1 MGLFT
6 ENERAEYQ
14 AEQDVIQALR
24 KAMNVSKIIGQGA
37 EVTKLKEQLEHSLKQ
52 SQEAYEFLKVLM
64 ARHSTGFNKMEH
76 DTYSYINCAM
86 KELAKIEGIK
96 TK

>member
-6 ENERAEYQ
+6 KEERAEYN

-24 KAMNVSKIIGQGA
+24 KAMNVSKVIGQGE
-37 EVTKLKEQLEHSLKQ
+37 EVTKLKEQLDFSLKQ

-64 ARHSTGFNKMEH
+64 NRHSTGFNKLDH
-76 DTYSYINCAM
+76 DTHSYIKCAM
-86 KELAKIEGIK
+86 TELAKIEGIK
-96 TK
+96 K